1 MSINSLSTGPSQ
13 KEVTRQVRRR
23 PPGRLRRSLHDLI
36 FGTHDQATSQAVG
49 GYFKTLTAYSTTFS
63 SWDGGLYEAALTRSA
78 IEAGARQA
86 SKLEPNITG
95 TAEPQATRTLLT
107 SPNPWA
113 TMPQFIS
120 RVWTCLM
127 VNGRCIIVPVVGADG
142 VTQVGYA
149 IALPNQC
156 EVKQGRDGTPWLH
169 MRFASGDETWIEWAR
184 VGVMTRHQ
192 YRNDLF
198 GDGGNPLDQTLQLL
212 SAQEQAE
219 MAAIENGAQVRFL
232 GKLGMNLSPDDLR
245 KKRKEFNESN
255 LSTDNAGG
263 IALYDSSFQEV
274 QQLTPQSWTIDTTE
288 MERIRGNVHDYF
300 GTNDDILHSSWSEDE
315 WNAFYEGMI
324 EPFAV
329 QLGSVLTAMTFSTF
343 EIANHNSIMFAA
355 NRLEYASNATKVSVV
370 TNLVDRGVMTTNE
383 ARDILQMP
391 PVEDGDKRIIR
402 GEYIDASLIS
412 QHTVDDAQT
421 ALAANALS
429 DSTQPQPQMGG
440 NNASTQNTD

>member
-1 MSINSLSTGPSQ
+1 M
-13 KEVTRQVRRR
+13 TRQVRRR
-23 PPGRLRRSLHDLI
+23 PPGRIRRSLHDLI
-36 FGTHDQATSQAVG
+36 FGTHDQASSQAVG
-49 GYFKTLTAYSTTFS
+49 SYFKTLTAYSTTFS
-63 SWDGGLYEAALTRSA
+63 SWDGGLYEASLTRSA

-113 TMPQFIS
+113 TTPQFLA

-127 VNGRCIIVPVVGADG
+127 ANGTCLIVPVVGADG

-198 GDGGNPLDQTLQLL
+198 GDGGNPLQQTLELL
-212 SAQEQAE
+212 DAQQQAE
-219 MAAIENGAQVRFL
+219 MAAIDNGAQVRFL

-245 KKRKEFNESN
+245 KKREEFNESN
-255 LSTDNAGG
+255 LSKDNEGG
-263 IALYDSSFQEV
+263 IAIYDASFQDV
-274 QQLTPQSWTIDTTE
+274 KQLTPQSWTIDTSE
-288 MERIRGNVHDYF
+288 MERIRGNVNDYF

-343 EIANHNSIMFAA
+343 EIANHNSITFAA

-412 QHTVDDAQT
+412 EHTVEDAQS

-429 DSTQPQPQMGG
+429 NSTQPQTGG
-440 NNASTQNTD
+440 NDATTTQQDT

>member
-1 MSINSLSTGPSQ
+1 M
-13 KEVTRQVRRR
+13 TRQVRRR
-23 PPGRLRRSLHDLI
+23 PPGRIRRSLHDLI
-36 FGTHDQATSQAVG
+36 FGTHDQASSQAVG
-49 GYFKTLTAYSTTFS
+49 SYFKTLTAYSTTFS

-245 KKRKEFNESN
+245 KKREEFNESN
-255 LSTDNAGG
+255 LSKDNEGG
-263 IALYDSSFQEV
+263 IAIYDASFQDV
-274 QQLTPQSWTIDTTE
+274 KQLTPQSWTIDTSE

-343 EIANHNSIMFAA
+343 EIANHNSITFAA

-412 QHTVDDAQT
+412 QHTVDDAQS

>member
-1 MSINSLSTGPSQ
+1 M
-13 KEVTRQVRRR
+13 TRQVRRR

-49 GYFKTLTAYSTTFS
+49 GYFKTLTAYSTVFS

-263 IALYDSSFQEV
+263 IAIYDASFQDV
-274 QQLTPQSWTIDTTE
+274 KQLTPQSWTIDTSE

-343 EIANHNSIMFAA
+343 EIANHNSITFAA

-412 QHTVDDAQT
+412 EHTVEDAQA

-429 DSTQPQPQMGG
+429 NSTQPQPQTGG
-440 NNASTQNTD
+440 NDATTTQQDT

>member
-1 MSINSLSTGPSQ
+1 M
-13 KEVTRQVRRR
+13 TRQVRRR

-36 FGTHDQATSQAVG
+36 FGTHDQASSQAVG
-49 GYFKTLTAYSTTFS
+49 SYFKTLTAYSTVFS

-113 TMPQFIS
+113 TTPQFLA

-169 MRFASGDETWIEWAR
+169 MRFASGDETWIEWSR

-245 KKRKEFNESN
+245 KKREEFNESN

-263 IALYDSSFQEV
+263 IAIYDASFQDV
-274 QQLTPQSWTIDTTE
+274 KQLTPQSWTIDTSE

-300 GTNDDILHSSWSEDE
+300 GTNDDILHSSWSEDQ

-343 EIANHNSIMFAA
+343 EIANHNSITFAA

-412 QHTVDDAQT
+412 QHTVDDAQS

-440 NNASTQNTD
+440 NDATTTQQDT